1 MCCSYLPNTK
11 MSDVAE
17 RIQFILKRE
26 NLTYGQFA
34 ERIGVAT
41 SAISHFVNRRNK
53 PSLDALAGILVA
65 FPNISPD
72 WLLLGVG
79 NFSRERSSTNDGA
92 AVQNERQPLGMHTSD
107 DVLEEGS
114 TKVLPNA
121 TREGSGADQAQ
132 RIFADTY
139 SDPPMQRLVNPEPIH
154 QHLPNAESTK
164 LRPANAEQ
172 PMLHWTNPEPP
183 QQFLVNSRQP
193 QESSV
198 NSKSPNQ
205 QTMNQSVE
213 IFAKSVERSAP
224 TMVITLYPDGTF
236 ESFSVRDR

>member
-1 MCCSYLPNTK
+1 

-34 ERIGVAT
+34 ERIGVAA

-92 AVQNERQPLGMHTSD
+92 AVQDERQPLGMHTSD

-114 TKVLPNA
+114 TKVLPNERA
-121 TREGSGADQAQ
+121 CLYRVQVS
-132 RIFADTY
+132 RY
-139 SDPPMQRLVNPEPIH
+139 HPI
-154 QHLPNAESTK
+154 Q
-164 LRPANAEQ
+164 
-172 PMLHWTNPEPP
+172 
-183 QQFLVNSRQP
+183 
-193 QESSV
+193 
-198 NSKSPNQ
+198 
-205 QTMNQSVE
+205 
-213 IFAKSVERSAP
+213 
-224 TMVITLYPDGTF
+224 G
-236 ESFSVRDR
+236 